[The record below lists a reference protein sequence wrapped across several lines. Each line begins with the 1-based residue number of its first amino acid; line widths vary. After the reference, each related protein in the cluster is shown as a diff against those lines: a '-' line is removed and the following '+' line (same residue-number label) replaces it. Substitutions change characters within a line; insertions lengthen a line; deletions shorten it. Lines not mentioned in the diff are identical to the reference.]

1 MFLFGHSLEKGC
13 VCIPKSSNKNR
24 IEESM
29 TAFVFILEKEDEDF
43 LDSLD
48 EGCRTFHD
56 KISCLGRAENH

>member
-1 MFLFGHSLEKGC
+1 
-13 VCIPKSSNKNR
+13 
-24 IEESM
+24 M